1 MPDGRE
7 AAVVHIKPRMAEI
20 DAAAWDAL
28 AGDTNPF
35 LSFGF
40 LSALE
45 ESGSAVPE
53 TGWLPRHLVLEDSA
67 GAAIAAAPLYMK
79 SHSLGEYV
87 FDHGWAQAYEQA
99 GGRYY
104 PKLQCCVPFTPV
116 PGPRLL
122 ACDAESEAILAAA
135 MIEIARR
142 DDLSSV
148 HVTFADQA
156 QAEFLAG
163 RGFLLR
169 AGYQFHWTNRGYG
182 SFADFLADL
191 SSRKRKSIRK
201 EREQAMAGLQLRVA
215 MGRDIREAD
224 WDAFFDFYME
234 TGSRKWGRPYL
245 TRPFF
250 SLLQAAMPERVVLF
264 LAERGGSP
272 VAGALNLMGGG
283 TLYGRYWGAVE
294 RHPFL
299 HFELCYYQAIE
310 FAIAHKL
317 ARVEAGAQGEHK
329 IQRGYL
335 PQPTWSAHYIANG
348 GFRRA
353 VADFLAHERRA
364 VASEMA
370 MLAETSPF
378 KS

>member
-20 DAAAWDAL
+20 DAAAWDSL
-28 AGDTNPF
+28 AGDSNPF
-35 LSFGF
+35 LSHGF
-40 LSALE
+40 LNALE

-67 GAAIAAAPLYMK
+67 GAMTGAAPLYLK

-87 FDHGWAQAYEQA
+87 FDHGWAQGYEHA

-122 ACDAESEAILAAA
+122 ARDGESADVLATA

-142 DDLSSV
+142 DGLSSV
-148 HVTFADQA
+148 HVTFADEA
-156 QAEFLAG
+156 QANRLADL
-163 RGFLLR
+163 GFLIR
-169 AGYQFHWTNRGYG
+169 TGYQFHWTNRGYG
-182 SFADFLADL
+182 CFGNFLADL

-201 EREQAMAGLQLRVA
+201 ERDQAMAGLTLRIA
-215 MGRDIREAD
+215 SGSDIRESD

-245 TRPFF
+245 TRAFF
-250 SLLQAAMPERVVLF
+250 SLLQSAMPERVVLF
-264 LAERGGSP
+264 LAERNGTP
-272 VAGALNLMGGG
+272 VAGALNLMGRD

-294 RHPFL
+294 HHPFL

-335 PQPTWSAHYIANG
+335 PETTWSAHYIADS

-364 VASEMA
+364 VAAEMA
-370 MLAETSPF
+370 ILAESSPF

>member
-1 MPDGRE
+1 
-7 AAVVHIKPRMAEI
+7 MAEI
-20 DAAAWDAL
+20 DAAAWDKLTGGA
-28 AGDTNPF
+28 NPF
-35 LSFGF
+35 LAHGF
-40 LSALE
+40 LNALE

-53 TGWLPRHLVLEDSA
+53 TGWLPRHLVLEDAA

-87 FDHGWAQAYEQA
+87 FDQGWAQAYEQA
-99 GGRYY
+99 GGHYY

-122 ACDAESEAILAAA
+122 ARDAESESILAAA

-142 DDLSSV
+142 HELSSI
-148 HVTFADQA
+148 HVTFAEEA
-156 QAEFLAG
+156 QAHRLSDH
-163 RGFLLR
+163 GFLIR
-169 AGYQFHWTNRGYG
+169 PGYQFHWNNRGYET
-182 SFADFLADL
+182 FDDFLADL
-191 SSRKRKSIRK
+191 SARKRKSIRK
-201 EREQAMAGLQLRVA
+201 ERARAMDGLDLRIA
-215 MGRDIREAD
+215 TGKEIRESD

-245 TRPFF
+245 TRAFF
-250 SLLQAAMPERVVLF
+250 SLLQAAMPERVILF
-264 LAERGGSP
+264 LAERGGRP
-272 VAGALNLMGGG
+272 VAGALNLLGAD

-294 RHPFL
+294 DHPFL
-299 HFELCYYQAIE
+299 HFELCYYQAID

-329 IQRGYL
+329 VQRGYL
-335 PQPTWSAHYIANG
+335 PQPTWSAHYIANP

-353 VADFLAHERRA
+353 VAKFLTYERREVAGIMA
-364 VASEMA
+364 V
-370 MLAETSPF
+370 LDGYSPY